1 MIKIGITIFSAVIA
15 LSSTA
20 NAECAGR
27 IEESTEWLGNYNPF
41 SPIDFFGHRQFR
53 IRNKSSHTCDFR
65 VYFKR
70 IPVSAQFTDALSYS
84 LIGNNDQPLFTDSIT
99 TEPQTYLVAENVP
112 AYALKFLDYKGKVDR
127 GQITVPGDFGDP
139 VEVILTSGDGQQILD
154 QKTVVFYLHVESAVD
169 TNLAGGGLSTTV
181 QFGALENGNS
191 RSIILEARSNTPYII
206 RIDSENDGKLL
217 LDPPIAGQN
226 WFVDYRIKI
235 NHAVVDL
242 ASQVSLSDVATMN
255 AVDSFLFD
263 FEITDAE
270 AKRAGIYNDVLIV
283 RILPQY

>member
-1 MIKIGITIFSAVIA
+1 MKKTGITIFSALIA

-27 IEESTEWLGNYNPF
+27 IEESSEWLGNYNPF
-41 SPIDFFGHRQFR
+41 SPIDFLSHRQFR
-53 IRNKSSHTCDFR
+53 IRNTSFHTCDFR

-84 LIGNNDQPLFTDSIT
+84 LMGTDNQPLFTDSIT
-99 TEPQTYLVAENVP
+99 TVPQTYLVAENVP
-112 AYALKFLDYKGKVDR
+112 GYTLKYLDYEGKVDR

-169 TNLAGGGLSTTV
+169 TNLAGGGLSTTI
-181 QFGALENGNS
+181 QFGSLENGKS
-191 RSIILEARSNTPYII
+191 SSVVLEARSNTPYII

-226 WFVDYRIKI
+226 WFVDYRMKI
-235 NHAVVDL
+235 NDAVVDL
-242 ASQVSLSDVATMN
+242 GSLVSLSDAPTMN

-263 FEITDAE
+263 FEITDSE
-270 AKRAGIYNDVLIV
+270 SKRAGIYNDVIIV
-283 RILPQY
+283 RVLPQY